1 MSWMMKLKLL
11 MQSGMTRDEALVELI
26 TKLDADNRIMDIRL
40 SRCIEY
46 LTDEDIKVI
55 FGDLKE

>member
-11 MQSGMTRDEALVELI
+11 MQNGMTRDEALVELI

-40 SRCIEY
+40 ARCIDFLSDSEIKAVFG
-46 LTDEDIKVI
+46 DIK
-55 FGDLKE
+55 E